1 MVRQQANS
9 MVTHLLLP
17 LPPPPPP
24 PTDFM
29 FDSTHT
35 SPLNTAPSS
44 PKNFTSFHPNDQDVQ
59 LEEIDIDFAFD
70 FSGQLVPPS
79 ISDADDLFDCGKI
92 KPLDPLPPQTKP
104 KSPKFAQTFHRAKK
118 DKNLIETFH
127 RDQNNKP
134 KHKPSRSLSPIR
146 ASNLKTNDQ
155 ITTTT
160 TQTSSSLFGFTWYN
174 KWNLKNL
181 LLFRSTSAGSAEITK
196 DVKNSTNNTSFRS
209 VDGSIS
215 GSSRRKMKRKVSAH
229 EIHYTANR
237 AVSEERRR
245 KTMLPYKSGFL
256 GCLGFGITMHEVSN
270 RGRV

>member
-24 PTDFM
+24 IDDFM

-44 PKNFTSFHPNDQDVQ
+44 PKNFASFHPNEDVQ
-59 LEEIDIDFAFD
+59 QEEEIDIDFAFD

-79 ISDADDLFDCGKI
+79 ISDADELFDCGKI
-92 KPLDPLPPQTKP
+92 KTLDPLPPQTRP
-104 KSPKFAQTFHRAKK
+104 KSPKFTQTFHRAKK
-118 DKNLIETFH
+118 DKTFTETFH
-127 RDQNNKP
+127 RDQNKP
-134 KHKPSRSLSPIR
+134 KHKVSRSLSPIR
-146 ASNLKTNDQ
+146 TSNIKTNDQ
-155 ITTTT
+155 ITTT
-160 TQTSSSLFGFTWYN
+160 QTSSLFGFTWHN

-196 DVKNSTNNTSFRS
+196 DVKNSSNNTSFRS
-209 VDGSIS
+209 VDGSVS
-215 GSSRRKMKRKVSAH
+215 GSSRRRMKRKVSAH

-237 AVSEERRR
+237 AVFEERRR
-245 KTMLPYKSGFL
+245 KTMLPYKSGLL

-270 RGRV
+270 RGY